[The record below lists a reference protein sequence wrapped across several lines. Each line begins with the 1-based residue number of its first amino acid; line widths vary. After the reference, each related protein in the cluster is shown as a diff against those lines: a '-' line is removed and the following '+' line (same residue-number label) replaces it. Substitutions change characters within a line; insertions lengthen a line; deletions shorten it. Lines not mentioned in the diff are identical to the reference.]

1 MKRFISSLL
10 SVSFCV
16 AAGLS
21 AAPVLAQHEG
31 HDAAPAAAA
40 SHEKRVGDPYPLAVC
55 PVSGKRLGA
64 MGDAVVKVY
73 HGREV
78 RFCCDKCPPKFE
90 ADMKASMAALDEK
103 IAKDQAPLYPLH
115 TSVVSGKA
123 LPEKPVQFVYANRL
137 FLLADDSERAAFEH
151 HAKDY
156 FAALDKAVIEA
167 QGRAYPIK
175 TCPVSGDEFGGEM
188 GEPVDLVV
196 AGRLVRLCCK
206 GCKKDVNKDPAK
218 FIEMVDAARKGV
230 PADPQTGGHGAHD
243 HK

>member
-1 MKRFISSLL
+1 MTRFISSLL

-16 AAGLS
+16 AAALS
-21 AAPVLAQHEG
+21 GAPALAQHEA
-31 HDAAPAAAA
+31 HETKPAAAA
-40 SHEKRVGDPYPLAVC
+40 PHEKRVGDPYPLAVC

-78 RFCCDKCPPKFE
+78 RFCCDKCPAKFE
-90 ADMKASMAALDEK
+90 ADMKAGMASLDEK

-156 FAALDKAVIEA
+156 FAALDKAVIET

-218 FIEMVDAARKGV
+218 FIEMVDAARKGA
-230 PADPQTGGHGAHD
+230 PADPQAGGHGDHD